1 MTLTDL
7 CALTDEQLVA
17 SLRDLLAQD
26 HRLTAAVVAHLAEVE
41 ARQLHLAA
49 ACSSM
54 FDYCTR
60 VLCLEEGAA
69 YNRIHV
75 ARLVRRFPLVLD
87 MLQDGRL
94 HLTGA
99 RLLGPHLTEDGH
111 RELLEAA
118 QYQSRRAIERLLAER
133 HPEPDAPTVI
143 RKLPTPTRRQS
154 SPQLA
159 LEAAPPREGR
169 RPEPRRAS
177 PPAPSRRPSELAEPT
192 APDRYKVQF
201 THPPHPIGGPSAD
214 EFNASAALVARIDE
228 VEALLSHREPRL
240 FELATVVERA
250 VELLRA
256 QLLRERF
263 GVGARPRAKRA
274 EPDEARPRTRHV
286 PRSVRREVIARDGLR
301 CAYVDPKTGRRCAE
315 TTRLELQHHLP
326 FAWGGRHEVGNT
338 ALYCK
343 SHNRYAAE
351 RDFGRQH
358 VEAAIEARR
367 GAAAA
372 APHAEP

>member
-7 CALTDEQLVA
+7 SALTDEQLVA

-60 VLCLEEGAA
+60 VLGLEEGAA
-69 YNRIHV
+69 YNRIQV

-99 RLLGPHLTEDGH
+99 RLLGPQLTEDGH

-133 HPEPDAPTVI
+133 HPKPDAPTVI
-143 RKLPTPTRRQS
+143 RELPTPTRRQS

-159 LEAAPPREGR
+159 LEAASSREGR
-169 RPEPRRAS
+169 RREPRRPAV
-177 PPAPSRRPSELAEPT
+177 PAPSRRPSERAEPT

-201 THPPHPIGGPSAD
+201 T
-214 EFNASAALVARIDE
+214 ASAALVARIDE
-228 VEALLSHREPRL
+228 VKALLSHREPGC
-240 FELATVVERA
+240 ELATVVERA

-263 GVGARPRAKRA
+263 GVGARPRTEKP
-274 EPDEARPRTRHV
+274 EPDEERPRTRHV

-301 CAYVDPKTGRRCAE
+301 CAYVDPQTGRRCAA

-326 FAWGGRHEVGNT
+326 FAWGGRHEVSNT
-338 ALYCK
+338 SLYCK

-358 VEAAIEARR
+358 IAAAIEARR

-372 APHAEP
+372 APHSDP